1 MRAGA
6 IQVGRSAE
14 EKRGTLL
21 EMLKNRTAGIQE
33 KILPEDAS
41 KAQRFSPEQ
50 KFVSFLLPRSWA
62 LGGLGKPVV

>member
-1 MRAGA
+1 MRASA
-6 IQVGRSAE
+6 IQVGRIAE
-14 EKRGTLL
+14 EKRGTFG
-21 EMLKNRTAGIQE
+21 RGTVGIKE
-33 KILPEDAS
+33 KDLPEDAS